1 MADKISVVIEA
12 TDRISGVL
20 TRISGSLNTL
30 GDYASR
36 AVSSIARIG
45 AGAALGGLLAL
56 GTGAAGLATSGLQLN
71 NSMEMVTAQLNAFT
85 KDGAKSAQVLDMI
98 RVRAAK
104 TPFEFD
110 AMAKAATALL
120 PSSKQAQVGLEG
132 LIEKAE
138 ILAASNP
145 AEGLEGAAFALKEA
159 VSGDF
164 TSIIERFNLPRQY
177 INQLKAE
184 GKPAL
189 EVVALAMKQM
199 GLDTDL
205 VSNLANTASGRWST
219 FKDTI
224 NTVAA
229 TATKPI
235 FDLFSNGLAGV
246 NGLLE
251 ANAPLLD
258 QVGASIAGGLNTGIQ
273 TAVGLFQQAVPVLTQ
288 FVTSVQGIGTAFAQL
303 QATAPTDLLTR
314 IGINPVNAA
323 IITTT
328 LAQIGATVQQI
339 FGSIIPIALAA
350 GNAQFTAMSV
360 IVSTAVTSAGAV
372 LATWLPV
379 VSGVLGGVAAFI
391 AAHSTEITAYFN
403 TAWGTI
409 GLIIST
415 AISTATAVINAFA
428 PVVSA
433 VFAQIGAFL
442 NAHGSE
448 ILTTLTNAW
457 TQIGAI
463 VTTSAEIVRTVA
475 TTVFGAVA
483 GFISAHGDT
492 IQTVLSGAW
501 TLIKTVITSTLAI
514 IQGVITGVLAVINGD
529 WATAWKSLE
538 TITNASNQLIG
549 VIIRTAMALIEG
561 LIKLAVENFQTGW
574 RNGWEA
580 MQRIAGQL
588 LDAIGN
594 TIDIG
599 INKARQFIIDGIE
612 LAMSWMRGKVGDFG
626 GIGGALMDGLRNGIM
641 SKINS
646 IAEAASNVV
655 SNAIAAAKRIAG
667 ISSPAKETTE
677 DGGYIGSGYA
687 VGIIG
692 AIPEVVSASESI
704 TIASLNVFDNAVG
717 TYAAIFDQ
725 IERTTTQMMPVVA
738 QSFSGAIDRIDL
750 KTRWF
755 ADSFEDQ
762 ILTAAESF
770 VELAQRGDHSSLLF
784 AQSFDAIKKK
794 INELAPAFGG
804 GQSAMQA
811 MHTAMASGQF
821 DVENYWKAYD
831 QLLQEIKSSMG
842 ISQSVVTSATQAM
855 TNAVVS
861 ATQTMQTQASSAAQS
876 IAASMIAAG
885 QVINTTQQQL
895 AGFIQNGGVGGIT
908 GGIYT
913 PSQAFQDSFRNQPTI
928 VAPASP
934 RPSSVEKPTITNN
947 TPINITI
954 TGGNVDRYAV
964 EDAVTTALRRSGL
977 AGRLS

>member
-1 MADKISVVIEA
+1 
-12 TDRISGVL
+12 
-20 TRISGSLNTL
+20 
-30 GDYASR
+30 
-36 AVSSIARIG
+36 
-45 AGAALGGLLAL
+45 
-56 GTGAAGLATSGLQLN
+56 
-71 NSMEMVTAQLNAFT
+71 
-85 KDGAKSAQVLDMI
+85 
-98 RVRAAK
+98 
-104 TPFEFD
+104 
-110 AMAKAATALL
+110 
-120 PSSKQAQVGLEG
+120 
-132 LIEKAE
+132 
-138 ILAASNP
+138 
-145 AEGLEGAAFALKEA
+145 
-159 VSGDF
+159 
-164 TSIIERFNLPRQY
+164 
-177 INQLKAE
+177 
-184 GKPAL
+184 
-189 EVVALAMKQM
+189 
-199 GLDTDL
+199 
-205 VSNLANTASGRWST
+205 
-219 FKDTI
+219 
-224 NTVAA
+224 
-229 TATKPI
+229 
-235 FDLFSNGLAGV
+235 
-246 NGLLE
+246 
-251 ANAPLLD
+251 
-258 QVGASIAGGLNTGIQ
+258 
-273 TAVGLFQQAVPVLTQ
+273 
-288 FVTSVQGIGTAFAQL
+288 VQGIGAAFAQL

-314 IGINPVNAA
+314 IGIDPANAA

-339 FGSIIPIALAA
+339 FGSVIPIALAA
-350 GNAQFTAMSV
+350 GNAQFAAMSL
-360 IVSTAVTSAGAV
+360 IVNTAVTSAGAI

-391 AAHSTEITAYFN
+391 AAHNTEITTYFN

-442 NAHGSE
+442 NTHGSE
-448 ILTTLTNAW
+448 ILTTLTSAW

-463 VTTSAEIVRTVA
+463 VTTSAEIVRAVA

-492 IQTVLSGAW
+492 IQAVLSGAW
-501 TLIKTVITSTLAI
+501 RVIGTTITETLNIIKGIVTT
-514 IQGVITGVLAVINGD
+514 VLAAINGD
-529 WATAWKSLE
+529 WATAWTGIQS
-538 TITNASNQLIG
+538 ITESSNRLIG
-549 VIIRTAMALIEG
+549 TIVQTAMTLVEG
-561 LIKLAVENFQTGW
+561 VIKLAVENFQTGW

-588 LDAIGN
+588 LDAIGS

-667 ISSPAKETTE
+667 ISSPSKETTK
-677 DGGYIGSGYA
+677 DGGYIGTGYA
-687 VGIIG
+687 IGIVD
-692 AIPEVVSASESI
+692 ATPEVVAASESI
-704 TIASLNVFDNAVG
+704 TTASLNVFDNTVG
-717 TYAAIFDQ
+717 SYAAIFGQ

-738 QSFSGAIDRIDL
+738 QSFAGAIDQIDL

-755 ADSFEDQ
+755 AESFEDQ
-762 ILTAAESF
+762 ILTSAESF
-770 VELAQRGDHSSLLF
+770 VELAQRGDTSSRVFVAAFENIRQTIGQLV
-784 AQSFDAIKKK
+784 
-794 INELAPAFGG
+794 PAFSG
-804 GQSAMQA
+804 GQGAMQA

-842 ISQSVVTSATQAM
+842 ISQNVVTNATQAM

>member
-1 MADKISVVIEA
+1 MSNKVQIFIEA
-12 TDRISGVL
+12 IENGTAGVIGRVSEALSGL
-20 TRISGSLNTL
+20 AEQGKSALGTL
-30 GDYASR
+30 GR
-36 AVSSIARIG
+36 IAG
-45 AGAALGGLLAL
+45 GAALGGLLAL

-235 FDLFSNGLAGV
+235 FDLFSTGLAGV

-258 QVGASIAGGLNTGIQ
+258 QVGASIAGGLNAGIQ

-288 FVTSVQGIGTAFAQL
+288 FVTSVQGIGAAFAQL

-314 IGINPVNAA
+314 IGIDPANAA

-339 FGSIIPIALAA
+339 FGSVIPIALAA
-350 GNAQFTAMSV
+350 GNAQFAAMSL
-360 IVSTAVTSAGAV
+360 IVNTAVTSAGAI

-391 AAHSTEITAYFN
+391 AAHNTEITTYFN

-442 NAHGSE
+442 NTHGSE
-448 ILTTLTNAW
+448 ILTTLTSAW

-463 VTTSAEIVRTVA
+463 VTTSAEIVRAVA

-492 IQTVLSGAW
+492 IQAVLSGAW
-501 TLIKTVITSTLAI
+501 RVIGTTITETLNIIKGIVTT
-514 IQGVITGVLAVINGD
+514 VLAAINGD
-529 WATAWKSLE
+529 WATAWTGIQS
-538 TITNASNQLIG
+538 ITESSNRLIG
-549 VIIRTAMALIEG
+549 TIVQTAMTLVEG
-561 LIKLAVENFQTGW
+561 VIKLAVENFQTGW

-588 LDAIGN
+588 LDAIGS

-667 ISSPAKETTE
+667 ISSPSKETTK
-677 DGGYIGSGYA
+677 DGGYIGTGYA
-687 VGIIG
+687 IGIVD
-692 AIPEVVSASESI
+692 ATPEVVAASESI
-704 TIASLNVFDNAVG
+704 TTASLNVFDNTVG
-717 TYAAIFDQ
+717 SYAAIFGQ

-738 QSFSGAIDRIDL
+738 QSFAGAIDQIDL
-750 KTRWF
+750 KARWF
-755 ADSFEDQ
+755 AESFEDQ
-762 ILTAAESF
+762 ILTSAESF
-770 VELAQRGDHSSLLF
+770 VELAQRGDTSSRVFVAAFENIRQTIGQLV
-784 AQSFDAIKKK
+784 
-794 INELAPAFGG
+794 PAFSG
-804 GQSAMQA
+804 GQGAMQA
-811 MHTAMASGQF
+811 MHAAMASGQF

-831 QLLQEIKSSMG
+831 QLLQEIKSSMS
-842 ISQSVVTSATQAM
+842 ISQNVVTSATQAM

-913 PSQAFQDSFRNQPTI
+913 PSQAFQDSFRNQAPI
-928 VAPASP
+928 VAPAP
-934 RPSSVEKPTITNN
+934 ARPSSVPKPTVTNN
-947 TPINITI
+947 VPINITI

-964 EDAVTTALRRSGL
+964 EDGVMQALRRGGL
-977 AGRLS
+977 A